1 MVRFRNFYQT
11 ILESLEA
18 YKVLSFK
25 RILEIDDPNPEYHE
39 AFEKYEVEVNSNRF
53 TIILNIQHLRFKG
66 EEDVDGIEV
75 YDSKE
80 ELLYK
85 KTSMDFAEKNKWN
98 YTDKDF
104 YKMPKFL
111 AFLQPAINGI
121 GGVKY
126 QDRPNYYKLGQE
138 TRNKWQNIIGNV

>member
-1 MVRFRNFYQT
+1 MKFNNLYQT
-11 ILESLEA
+11 ILESLEN
-18 YKVLSFK
+18 YKILSFD
-25 RILEIDDPNPEYHE
+25 RRLEQDDPNPEYHE
-39 AFEKYEVEVNSNRF
+39 AFEKYEVEVNGKRF

-66 EEDVDGIEV
+66 EEDVDGIQV

-80 ELLYK
+80 KLLYDL
-85 KTSMDFAEKNKWN
+85 TSMEFAEKNKWN

-104 YKMPKFL
+104 YKMPKRL

-126 QDRPNYYKLGQE
+126 QDRLSYYKLDQE
-138 TRNKWQNIIGNV
+138 TRDDWQDILPNL